1 MRDPNDT
8 RDIGPRIGSPL
19 WNYITAVT
27 VAGLGA
33 FLVAVHGLPGSGI
46 SGLLEQPLL
55 WVIAALALLGE
66 LKRIVTPGKSGPDA
80 GAVSVTFCFAALL
93 YWGFPV
99 AAVLR
104 VIATL
109 VVALSARRAP
119 FRAFFNV
126 AQLTLSLAAAAA
138 VLAIAHVDPTPARP
152 WVPAGS
158 QLGAVGLAAA
168 AYFTCNFVLVG
179 VAGALHARASLLA
192 TLRRALPYQAFVTLA
207 LLSAAPLVVVAMN
220 RSVLLLL
227 LFLLPLSAIYANA
240 AMSLNREYQALH
252 DQLTGLPNR
261 TLLLRRTADALTQ
274 AGRTGAKC
282 GFLLLDLDRFKEV
295 NDTLGHPLGDRL
307 LQVIAYRLARSVR
320 PGDVVA
326 RLGGDE
332 FAVLLPAVRTITVAA
347 EVAARL
353 RAALAETVRLEG
365 MTFEIEASVG
375 IAMFPDDAVTV
386 EVLLQRA
393 DVAMYLA
400 KQRRTGVETYVARAD
415 HYSPARLS
423 LLGDLRR
430 GIDRGEFELHYQPKV
445 FLATG
450 QAAGMEALL
459 RWQHPDRGLLGP
471 SEFIPLA
478 EQSFLMR
485 ELTVHVVQLAL
496 RQASAWRRSGLAV
509 QLSVNVSRRDLLG
522 AGLAATIERELAGH
536 GLPPGVLLLEI
547 SERALNREAAD
558 IAAGLNALRA
568 LGIELSVD
576 DFMTGYCSVGRLKE
590 MSIGEVKIDP
600 SFIAAVASSP
610 DTELIVRSAVH
621 LLRGLGIRSVAEGV
635 ESPQVAASLR
645 AMGCDVAQGWQFS
658 RPLNAA
664 AAAAW
669 LARRHP
675 APAPAPGASWP
686 APATGA
692 SGPVAAAGAS
702 GAVAAAGA
710 SGAVAAPGPPGA
722 GPATAAPGPVAAA
735 ATRLAPASMP
745 ASAASPPPGSMPA
758 PDPRAG
764 GLPAAATPASVPEGD
779 CLDAAARP

>member
-33 FLVAVHGLPGSGI
+33 FLVAVYGLAGPGI
-46 SGLLEQPLL
+46 SGLLKQPLL

-104 VIATL
+104 AITTL
-109 VVALSARRAP
+109 VVALCARRAP
-119 FRAFFNV
+119 FRALFNV

-138 VLAIAHVDPTPARP
+138 VLAIAHVHPAPARP

-168 AYFTCNFVLVG
+168 AYFACNFVLVG
-179 VAGALHARASLLA
+179 VAVALHARTPLLA

-261 TLLLRRTADALTQ
+261 TLLARRTADALTQ

-295 NDTLGHPLGDRL
+295 NDTLGHLLGDAL

-353 RAALAETVRLEG
+353 RAALAEPVRLEG
-365 MTFEIEASVG
+365 MSFEIEASVG
-375 IAMFPDDAVTV
+375 IALYPDDGLTV

-400 KQRRTGVETYVARAD
+400 KERRTGVETYVARAD
-415 HYSPARLS
+415 RYSPARLS

-459 RWQHPDRGLLGP
+459 RWRHPDRGLLGP
-471 SEFIPLA
+471 AEFIPLA
-478 EQSFLMR
+478 EQSYLMR
-485 ELTVHVVQLAL
+485 ELTAHVVQLAL
-496 RQASAWRRSGLAV
+496 RQASAWRRSGLVV
-509 QLSVNVSRRDLLG
+509 QLSVNVSRRDLLD
-522 AGLAATIERELAGH
+522 AGLATTIERELAGH

-558 IAAGLNALRA
+558 IAGGLNALRT

-600 SFIAAVASSP
+600 SFVAAVASSP

-635 ESPQVAASLR
+635 ESPQVAASLQ

-669 LARRHP
+669 LARLPSR
-675 APAPAPGASWP
+675 AGRGAGGARPG
-686 APATGA
+686 
-692 SGPVAAAGAS
+692 S
-702 GAVAAAGA
+702 GARGRL
-710 SGAVAAPGPPGA
+710 PGRG
-722 GPATAAPGPVAAA
+722 GPAMMRPGHNAVSLL
-735 ATRLAPASMP
+735 R
-745 ASAASPPPGSMPA
+745 
-758 PDPRAG
+758 PRA
-764 GLPAAATPASVPEGD
+764 
-779 CLDAAARP
+779 

>member
-19 WNYITAVT
+19 WYYITAVM

-33 FLVAVHGLPGSGI
+33 LLVAVYRLRGPGLPE
-46 SGLLEQPLL
+46 LLEQPLV

-99 AAVLR
+99 AAMLR
-104 VIATL
+104 AITTL
-109 VVALSARRAP
+109 VIALSARRAV
-119 FRAFFNV
+119 FRAVFNV

-138 VLAIAHVDPTPARP
+138 VLAAAHVHPTPGHP
-152 WVPAGS
+152 WVPAGN

-168 AYFTCNFVLVG
+168 AYFACNFVLVG
-179 VAGALHARASLLA
+179 LAVALHGRAPLLA

-207 LLSAAPLVVVAMN
+207 LLSAAPLVVVVMH
-220 RSVLLLL
+220 RSVLLVL

-261 TLLLRRTADALTQ
+261 TLLLRRTAEALTE
-274 AGRTGAKC
+274 AGRTGATC

-295 NDTLGHPLGDRL
+295 NDTLGHPLGDGL

-320 PGDVVA
+320 PGDMVA

-332 FAVLLPAVRTITVAA
+332 FAVLLPAVRTVTVAA

-353 RAALAETVRLEG
+353 RAALAEPVRLEG
-365 MTFEIEASVG
+365 MSFEIEASVG
-375 IAMFPDDAVTV
+375 IALYPDDGSTV

-400 KQRRTGVETYVARAD
+400 KERRTGVETYVARAD
-415 HYSPARLS
+415 RYSPARLS

-430 GIDRGEFELHYQPKV
+430 GIDRGEFELRYQPKV

-459 RWQHPDRGLLGP
+459 RWRHPDRGLLGAA
-471 SEFIPLA
+471 EFIPLA
-478 EQSFLMR
+478 EQSYLMR
-485 ELTVHVVQLAL
+485 ELTAHVVQLAL
-496 RQASAWRRSGLAV
+496 RQVSAWRRSGLAV
-509 QLSVNVSRRDLLG
+509 QLSVNVSRRDLLD
-522 AGLAATIERELAGH
+522 AGLAATIERELDRH
-536 GLPPGVLLLEI
+536 GLTPGVLQLEI
-547 SERALNREAAD
+547 SERALHRETAD
-558 IAAGLNALRA
+558 IAGGLNALRT

-600 SFIAAVASSP
+600 SFVTGVASSP

-635 ESPQVAASLR
+635 ESPQVATILQG
-645 AMGCDVAQGWQFS
+645 MGCDVAQGWQFS
-658 RPLNAA
+658 HPLHPA

-669 LARRHP
+669 LVRRRLAP
-675 APAPAPGASWP
+675 VPVTGAAAPAGA
-686 APATGA
+686 
-692 SGPVAAAGAS
+692 
-702 GAVAAAGA
+702 
-710 SGAVAAPGPPGA
+710 
-722 GPATAAPGPVAAA
+722 ATAAPGP
-735 ATRLAPASMP
+735 ATMP
-745 ASAASPPPGSMPA
+745 AAASPA
-758 PDPRAG
+758 P
-764 GLPAAATPASVPEGD
+764 VPEDD

>member
-27 VAGLGA
+27 VAGLGT
-33 FLVAVHGLPGSGI
+33 LLIAVHGLPEPGI
-46 SGLLEQPLL
+46 SGLLGQPLL

-66 LKRIVTPGKSGPDA
+66 LRRIVTPGKSAPDA

-104 VIATL
+104 AITTL

-126 AQLTLSLAAAAA
+126 AQLTLSLAAAAT
-138 VLAIAHVDPTPARP
+138 VLWAAHIQPAPARP
-152 WVPAGS
+152 WVPAGG
-158 QLGAVGLAAA
+158 QLGSVALAAA

-179 VAGALHARASLLA
+179 MAIALHARASLLA

-261 TLLLRRTADALTQ
+261 TLLLRRTADALTE
-274 AGRTGAKC
+274 ARRTGAKC

-295 NDTLGHPLGDRL
+295 NDTLGHPLGDGL
-307 LQVIAYRLARSVR
+307 LQVIAYRLACSVR

-375 IAMFPDDAVTV
+375 IAMYPDDAATV

-400 KQRRTGVETYVARAD
+400 KERRTGVEAYVAQAD
-415 HYSPARLS
+415 RYSPARLS

-459 RWQHPDRGLLGP
+459 RWQHPVRGLLGP
-471 SEFIPLA
+471 AEFIPLA
-478 EQSFLMR
+478 EHSFLMR

-496 RQASAWRRSGLAV
+496 RQASAWRRSGLVV
-509 QLSVNVSRRDLLG
+509 QLSVNVSRRDLLD
-522 AGLAATIERELAGH
+522 AGLAAMIERELAGH

-547 SERALNREAAD
+547 SEQALDREAAD
-558 IAAGLNALRA
+558 IAGGLNALRA

-600 SFIAAVASSP
+600 SFVAAVASSP

-664 AAAAW
+664 AAGAW
-669 LARRHP
+669 LARRPAAAAPSPAASRPAPPPVLPGPVPALGDSGP
-675 APAPAPGASWP
+675 APAA
-686 APATGA
+686 
-692 SGPVAAAGAS
+692 GPV
-702 GAVAAAGA
+702 
-710 SGAVAAPGPPGA
+710 P
-722 GPATAAPGPVAAA
+722 AA
-735 ATRLAPASMP
+735 ATRPAPASMP
-745 ASAASPPPGSMPA
+745 APATMLPPGSAPATDPRGGRPDTAAPA
-758 PDPRAG
+758 P
-764 GLPAAATPASVPEGD
+764 VPESD